1 MFQIHNKKLISL
13 ELEGGK
19 IMNRKFVLLWLP
31 TFTAF
36 TAVLA
41 VCAICRGE
49 VQYPAEWA
57 AKLFVTALAAAWVAS

>member
-1 MFQIHNKKLISL
+1 
-13 ELEGGK
+13 
-19 IMNRKFVLLWLP
+19 MNRKFVLLWLP